1 MPKTAKERSVHLEIQ
16 KHRKNPVGVFR
27 TSYYKEGQV
36 LHDNLGSISG
46 LDMQTLKLIQ
56 ASLQGE
62 TVMKSDFHII
72 SGKEYGASYAFLAIA
87 KDIGFDKI
95 IYSRT
100 SEQWVRDALA
110 MIAGRAVYA
119 GSKLALTRVNAFST
133 LWEQVGVTDEEI
145 DVNHHC
151 YEAMDKLLAR
161 QPAIQKS
168 LAKKHLKDGVL
179 ILYDMTSTYFEGE
192 YEDSEIVEFG
202 YNRDRKK
209 GKEQITIG
217 LLCCEDGCPVS
228 VKVFRG
234 HKKDADTVNEEIE
247 LIKKEYGLK
256 DVVFVGD
263 RGMITKA
270 RLSDM
275 EPGKEHEM
283 LKISALTHA
292 RIKKLCEDGEHVQL
306 CMFDETKPIEV
317 VLPENPSMR
326 YALCLNPVRAKKET
340 ETRRAIVEKTKAELD
355 KIASPKKETDDG
367 TLGQRVGKIF
377 AKRKVRKFF
386 DIKIKDG
393 KITYTVNEAKIAED
407 ELYDGHY
414 VIFTDVGKEQ
424 MDIKEVVDS
433 YRALA
438 NVEQAFENLKSPKLE
453 LHPVYHKTDERINCH
468 VFLCMLAYYLLWH
481 MKQRLKPLFDSDSI
495 GRKRRY
501 TMEFIIELLKNIQK
515 QLVEFNDIQTYFT
528 SELTDEQQQ
537 IFDLLDIKLA

>member
-27 TSYYKEGQV
+27 TSYYKDGQV

-72 SGKEYGASYAFLAIA
+72 SGKEYGASYTFLAIA
-87 KDIGFDKI
+87 KDIGLDKT

-119 GSKLALTRVNAFST
+119 GSKLSLTRVNAFST

-145 DVNHHC
+145 DVNYHC
-151 YEAMDKLLAR
+151 YEAMDKLFAR
-161 QPAIQKS
+161 QTAIQKS
-168 LAKKHLKDGVL
+168 LANKHLKNGVL

-192 YEDSEIVEFG
+192 YEDSKIVEFG
-202 YNRDRKK
+202 YNRDKKK

-217 LLCCEDGCPVS
+217 LLCGEDGCPVA
-228 VKVFRG
+228 VRVFRG
-234 HKKDADTVNEEIE
+234 GEKDADTVNEQIK
-247 LIKKEYGLK
+247 LIKSEFGLK

-292 RIKKLCEDGEHVQL
+292 RIKKLCEEGEHVQL
-306 CMFDETKPIEV
+306 SMFDETKPVEV
-317 VLPENPSMR
+317 ILPENPTIR
-326 YALCLNPVRAKKET
+326 YALSLNPVRAEKET
-340 ETRRAIVEKTKAELD
+340 AARRSMVEKAKTELD
-355 KIASPKKETDDG
+355 KIATPKRVTDDG

-377 AKRKVRKFF
+377 SKRKVRKFF

-393 KITYTVNEAKIAED
+393 KITYTVNEAKIAEE

-414 VIFTDVGKEQ
+414 VIFTDVDKEQ

-433 YRALA
+433 YRGLA

-453 LHPVYHKTDERINCH
+453 LRPVYHKTDERINCH
-468 VFLCMLAYYLLWH
+468 VFLCMLAYYLVWH
-481 MKQRLKPLFDSDSI
+481 MKQRLKPLFDNDRE
-495 GRKRRY
+495 GKKRRY
-501 TMEFIIELLKNIQK
+501 TMEFIIELLKNIQR
-515 QLVEFNDIQTYFT
+515 QLVEFNNVQTYFT
-528 SELTDEQQQ
+528 SEPTDDQQR
-537 IFDLLDIKLA
+537 IFDLLGFKLS

>member
-1 MPKTAKERSVHLEIQ
+1 
-16 KHRKNPVGVFR
+16 VGSF
-27 TSYYKEGQV
+27 K
-36 LHDNLGSISG
+36 
-46 LDMQTLKLIQ
+46 
-56 ASLQGE
+56 
-62 TVMKSDFHII
+62 
-72 SGKEYGASYAFLAIA
+72 
-87 KDIGFDKI
+87 
-95 IYSRT
+95 
-100 SEQWVRDALA
+100 
-110 MIAGRAVYA
+110 
-119 GSKLALTRVNAFST
+119 RVNAVST
-133 LWEQVGVTDEEI
+133 LWEQVGVTDVEI
-145 DVNHHC
+145 DVNYHC
-151 YEAMDKLLAR
+151 YEAMDKLFAR

-217 LLCCEDGCPVS
+217 LLCGGDGCPVA

-234 HKKDADTVNEEIE
+234 HEKDASTVNEEIE
-247 LIKKEYGLK
+247 LIKREFGLK
-256 DVVFVGD
+256 DIVFVGD

-292 RIKKLCEDGEHVQL
+292 RIKKLCKDSGHVQL
-306 CMFDETKPIEV
+306 SMFDEAKPIEV
-317 VLPENPSMR
+317 VLPENPTMR
-326 YALCLNPVRAKKET
+326 YALCLNPVRAEKET
-340 ETRRAIVEKTKAELD
+340 ASRRSMVDAAKAELD
-355 KIASPKKETDDG
+355 KIATPKKDTDDG

-377 AKRKVRKFF
+377 TKRQVRKFF

-393 KITYTVNEAKIAED
+393 KITYTVNEAKIADE

-414 VIFTDVGKEQ
+414 VIFTDVDKEQ
-424 MDIKEVVDS
+424 MDINEVVDS

-453 LHPVYHKTDERINCH
+453 LRPVYHKTDERINCH

-481 MKQRLKPLFDSDSI
+481 MKQRLKPLFDNDCE

-515 QLVEFNDIQTYFT
+515 QLVEFNSVQTYFT
-528 SELTDEQQQ
+528 SELSDEQQK
-537 IFDLLDIKLA
+537 IFDLLNIKLA

>member
-1 MPKTAKERSVHLEIQ
+1 MPKTSKERSVHLEIQ
-16 KHRKNPVGVFR
+16 KHRKNPIGVFR
-27 TSYYKEGQV
+27 TSYYKEGRV

-46 LDMQTLKLIQ
+46 LDMETLKLIQ

-62 TVMKSDFHII
+62 AVMKSDFHII

-87 KDIGFDKI
+87 KDIGLDKI

-119 GSKLALTRVNAFST
+119 GSKLALTKVNAIST

-145 DVNHHC
+145 DVNYHC
-151 YEAMDKLLAR
+151 YDGMDKLFAR
-161 QPAIQKS
+161 QSAIQKS
-168 LAKKHLKDGVL
+168 LAKKHLKDGIL

-202 YNRDRKK
+202 YNRDKKK

-217 LLCCEDGCPVS
+217 LLCSDDGCPVA

-234 HKKDADTVNEEIE
+234 HEKDANTVNKEIE
-247 LIKKEYGLK
+247 LIKEDFGLK
-256 DVVFVGD
+256 GIVFVGD

-275 EPGKEHEM
+275 EPGREHEM

-292 RIKKLCEDGEHVQL
+292 RIKQLCKDSEYVQL
-306 CMFDETKPIEV
+306 SMFDESKPIEV
-317 VLPENPSMR
+317 VLPENPTMR
-326 YALCLNPVRAKKET
+326 YALCLNPVRREKET
-340 ETRRAIVEKTKAELD
+340 ATRRLMVEKTKEELD
-355 KIASPKKETDDG
+355 KIATPKKDTDDG

-377 AKRKVRKFF
+377 SKRKVRKFF
-386 DIKIKDG
+386 DIEIKGG
-393 KITYTVNEAKIAED
+393 KITYSVNEAKIAEE

-414 VIFTDVGKEQ
+414 VIFTDVDKEQ

-453 LHPVYHKTDERINCH
+453 LRPVYHKTDERINCH

-481 MKQRLKPLFDSDSI
+481 MKQRLKPLFDNDSK

-515 QLVEFNDIQTYFT
+515 QLVEFNGIETFFT
-528 SELTDEQQQ
+528 SELTDEQQI
-537 IFDLLDIKLA
+537 IFDLLNIKFV

>member
-1 MPKTAKERSVHLEIQ
+1 MPKTVKERSVHLEIQ

-46 LDMQTLKLIQ
+46 LDIQTLKLIQ

-87 KDIGFDKI
+87 KDIGLDKI

-145 DVNHHC
+145 DVNYHC
-151 YEAMDKLLAR
+151 YDAMDKLLAR

-168 LAKKHLKDGVL
+168 LAKKHLTNGIL

-202 YNRDRKK
+202 YNRDKKK

-217 LLCCEDGCPVS
+217 LLCGGDGCPVA

-234 HKKDADTVNEEIE
+234 HEKDANTVNEEIE
-247 LIKKEYGLK
+247 LIKRDFGLK

-283 LKISALTHA
+283 LKISALTHS
-292 RIKKLCEDGEHVQL
+292 RIKKLCEDCENVQL
-306 CMFDETKPIEV
+306 SMFDENKPIEV
-317 VLPENPSMR
+317 MLPENPTMR
-326 YALCLNPVRAKKET
+326 YALCLNPVRAEKET
-340 ETRRAIVEKTKAELD
+340 ATRRSMVEKTKSELD
-355 KIASPKKETDDG
+355 KIAIPKKDTDDG

-377 AKRKVRKFF
+377 SKTKVRKFF
-386 DIKIKDG
+386 DIKIKEG
-393 KITYTVNEAKIAED
+393 KVTYTVNEAKIAEE

-433 YRALA
+433 YRSLA
-438 NVEQAFENLKSPKLE
+438 KVEQAFENLKSPKLE
-453 LHPVYHKTDERINCH
+453 LRPVYHKTEDRINCH
-468 VFLCMLAYYLLWH
+468 VFLCMLAYYLIWH
-481 MKQRLKPLFDSDSI
+481 MKQRLMPLFDNDNE

-515 QLVEFNDIQTYFT
+515 QLVEFNNVQTYFT
-528 SELTDEQQQ
+528 SDLTNEQHK
-537 IFDLLDIKLA
+537 IFDLLNINLV

>member
-1 MPKTAKERSVHLEIQ
+1 MPKTVKERSVHLEIQ

-87 KDIGFDKI
+87 KDIGLDKI

-145 DVNHHC
+145 DVNYHC
-151 YEAMDKLLAR
+151 YDAMDKLLAR

-168 LAKKHLKDGVL
+168 LAKKHLKNGVL

-202 YNRDRKK
+202 YNRDKKK

-217 LLCCEDGCPVS
+217 LLCGGDGCPVA

-234 HKKDADTVNEEIE
+234 HEKDASTVNEEIE
-247 LIKKEYGLK
+247 LIKKEFGLK

-283 LKISALTHA
+283 LKISALTHT

-306 CMFDETKPIEV
+306 SMFDEKKPIEV
-317 VLPENPSMR
+317 MLPENPTMR
-326 YALCLNPVRAKKET
+326 YALCLNPVRAGKET
-340 ETRRAIVEKTKAELD
+340 ATRRSMVEKAKSELD
-355 KIASPKKETDDG
+355 KIAIPKKDTDDG
-367 TLGQRVGKIF
+367 TLGQRVGRIF
-377 AKRKVRKFF
+377 SKTKVRKFF
-386 DIKIKDG
+386 DIEIKEG
-393 KITYTVNEAKIAED
+393 KVTYTVNEAKIAEE

-433 YRALA
+433 YRSLA
-438 NVEQAFENLKSPKLE
+438 KVEQAFENLKSPKLE
-453 LHPVYHKTDERINCH
+453 LRPVYHKTDDRINCH
-468 VFLCMLAYYLLWH
+468 VFLCMLAYYLIWH
-481 MKQRLKPLFDSDSI
+481 MKQRLMPLFDNDNE

-501 TMEFIIELLKNIQK
+501 TMVFIIELLKNIQK
-515 QLVEFNDIQTYFT
+515 QLVEFNNVQTYFT
-528 SELTDEQQQ
+528 SDLTNEQHK
-537 IFDLLDIKLA
+537 IFDLLDINLV

>member
-202 YNRDRKK
+202 YNRDKKK
-209 GKEQITIG
+209 GKEQVTIG

-306 CMFDETKPIEV
+306 SMFDETKPIEV

-386 DIKIKDG
+386 DIKIKDS
-393 KITYTVNEAKIAED
+393 KITYTVNEAKIAEE

-481 MKQRLKPLFDSDSI
+481 MKQRLKPLFDSDCK

-537 IFDLLDIKLA
+537 IFDLLDIKLV

>member
-1 MPKTAKERSVHLEIQ
+1 MSKIAKERRIHLEIQ

-27 TSYYKEGQV
+27 TSYYKEGRV
-36 LHDNLGSISG
+36 LHDNFGSING
-46 LDMQTLKLIQ
+46 LDINTLKLIQ
-56 ASLQGE
+56 ATLQGE
-62 TVMKSDFHII
+62 TVMKSDFHVK

-87 KDIGFDKI
+87 KDTGLDKM
-95 IYSRT
+95 IYSRP

-119 GSKLALTRVNAFST
+119 GSKLSLTKVNAFST
-133 LWEQVGVTDEEI
+133 LWEQVGVTENEV
-145 DVNHHC
+145 DVNRHC
-151 YEAMDKLLAR
+151 YAAMDQLLAR
-161 QPAIQKS
+161 QSAIQKS

-192 YEDSEIVEFG
+192 YEDSEIVEYG
-202 YNRDRKK
+202 YNRDKK
-209 GKEQITIG
+209 IGKEQITIG
-217 LLCCEDGCPVS
+217 LLCSGDGCPVA

-234 HKKDADTVNEEIE
+234 HEQDANTVNGEIE
-247 LIKKEYGLK
+247 LIKKEFGLK

-283 LKISALTHA
+283 LKISSLTHA
-292 RIKKLCEDGEHVQL
+292 RLKKLCKDGEYVQL
-306 CMFDETKPIEV
+306 SMFDEKKPIEV
-317 VLPENPSMR
+317 MLPENPDFR

-340 ETRRAIVEKTKAELD
+340 ETRRSLVDKVKAELD
-355 KIASPKKETDDG
+355 KIATPKKKVDDG

-377 AKRKVRKFF
+377 SKRKVRKFF
-386 DIKIKDG
+386 NIEIKDG
-393 KITYTVNEAKIAED
+393 ILAYTVNEKKISEE

-424 MDIKEVVDS
+424 MDIKEVVGS

-438 NVEQAFENLKSPKLE
+438 SVEQAFENLKSPKLE
-453 LHPVYHKTDERINCH
+453 LHPVYHKTDDRINCH
-468 VFLCMLAYYLLWH
+468 VFLCMLSYYLLWH
-481 MKQRLKPLFDSDSI
+481 MKQRLKPLFDNDFK

-501 TMEFIIELLKNIQK
+501 TMEFIIDLLKNIQK
-515 QLVEFNDIQTYFT
+515 QLVEFNDIKTFFL
-528 SELTDEQQQ
+528 SEPSDEQQKV
-537 IFDLLDIKLA
+537 FDLLNIKFA

>member
-1 MPKTAKERSVHLEIQ
+1 MSKTAKERSVHLEIQ

-27 TSYYKEGQV
+27 TSYYKDGQV
-36 LHDNLGSISG
+36 LHDNLGGISG

-56 ASLQGE
+56 ASLQGD

-72 SGKEYGASYAFLAIA
+72 SGKEYGATYAFLAIA
-87 KDIGFDKI
+87 KDTGLDKI
-95 IYSRT
+95 IYSRP

-110 MIAGRAVYA
+110 MVAGRAVYA
-119 GSKLALTRVNAFST
+119 GSKLALTRINAVST

-151 YEAMDKLLAR
+151 YDAMDKLLAR
-161 QPAIQKS
+161 QSAIQKS

-179 ILYDMTSTYFEGE
+179 ILYDMTSTYFEGL
-192 YEDSEIVEFG
+192 YEDSDIVEFG
-202 YNRDRKK
+202 YNRDKKK

-217 LLCCEDGCPVS
+217 LLCGEDGCPIA

-234 HKKDADTVNEEIE
+234 HEKDASTVNEEID
-247 LIKKEYGLK
+247 LIKKEFGLK
-256 DVVFVGD
+256 DIVFVGD

-275 EPGKEHEM
+275 EPSKEHEM

-292 RIKKLCEDGEHVQL
+292 RIQKLCESGEHVQL
-306 CMFDETKPIEV
+306 SMFDETKPIEV
-317 VLPENPSMR
+317 MLPENPTMR
-326 YALCLNPVRAKKET
+326 YALCLNPVRAEKET
-340 ETRRAIVEKTKAELD
+340 ATRRAMVEAAKVELD
-355 KIASPKKETDDG
+355 KIATPKRDTDDG

-386 DIKIKDG
+386 DIVIKDG
-393 KITYTVNEAKIAED
+393 KVTYTVNEAKIAEE

-433 YRALA
+433 YRTLA

-453 LHPVYHKTDERINCH
+453 LRPVFHKTDERINCH
-468 VFLCMLAYYLLWH
+468 VFLCMLAYYLLWN
-481 MKQRLKPLFDSDSI
+481 MKQRLKPLFDNDNK

-501 TMEFIIELLKNIQK
+501 TMEFIIELLKNVQK
-515 QLVEFNDIQTYFT
+515 QLVEFGSIKTFFT
-528 SELTDEQQQ
+528 SELTDEQQG
-537 IFDLLDIKLA
+537 IFDLLDIKLT

>member
-1 MPKTAKERSVHLEIQ
+1 MAKTVKERSIHLEIQ

-62 TVMKSDFHII
+62 TVMKSDFRII
-72 SGKEYGASYAFLAIA
+72 SGKEHGASCVFLTIA
-87 KDIGFDKI
+87 KDTGLDKA
-95 IYSRT
+95 IYSRA

-119 GSKLALTRVNAFST
+119 GSKLALTKVNTIST
-133 LWEQVGVTDEEI
+133 LWEQVGVTEEEI

-151 YEAMDKLLAR
+151 YDTMDKLLAR
-161 QPAIQKS
+161 QAAIQKS

-192 YEDSEIVEFG
+192 YKDSEIVEFG
-202 YNRDRKK
+202 YSRDKK
-209 GKEQITIG
+209 RGKEQITIG
-217 LLCCEDGCPVS
+217 LLCSEDGCPVA

-234 HKKDADTVNEEIE
+234 HEKDANTVNEEIR
-247 LIKKEYGLK
+247 LVKKEFGLK

-275 EPGKEHEM
+275 EPDKEHEM

-292 RIKKLCEDGEHVQL
+292 RLKKLCEDGEHVQL
-306 CMFDETKPIEV
+306 SMFDETKPIEV
-317 VLPENPSMR
+317 SLPENPTMR
-326 YALCLNPVRAKKET
+326 YALCLNPVRAQKET
-340 ETRRAIVEKTKAELD
+340 AARRSMVEKAKEELD
-355 KIASPKKETDDG
+355 KIATPKKDTDDG

-377 AKRKVRKFF
+377 AKRKVGKFF
-386 DIKIKDG
+386 DINIKDG
-393 KITYTVNEAKIAED
+393 KIAYTINETKIAET

-414 VIFTDVGKEQ
+414 VIFTDVDKEQ
-424 MDIKEVVDS
+424 MDIREVVDS

-438 NVEQAFENLKSPKLE
+438 NVEQAFQNLKSPKLE
-453 LHPVYHKTDERINCH
+453 LRPVYHKTDERINCH

-481 MKQRLKPLFDSDSI
+481 MKQRLKPLFDNDKE
-495 GRKRRY
+495 GRTRRY
-501 TMEFIIELLKNIQK
+501 TMEFVIELLKNIQK
-515 QLVEFNDIQTYFT
+515 QLVEFNGVQTYFT
-528 SELTDEQQQ
+528 SELSKEQQE
-537 IFDLLDIKLA
+537 IFDLLNIKLA